1 MKKIFSFMLLLC
13 LAVGARAQVAIR
25 SLTGIGSATTTP
37 VSGKEYV
44 FKCNGQESQ
53 ITYMCAG
60 GTNNNSFS
68 ATTDLPTGPDAM
80 RYVWRLEQDG
90 STWKII
96 NVVTG
101 KQVKFES
108 SSNNGS
114 VTLTE
119 TGTAVTI
126 DVSGEYVGLANAN
139 GQYIDM
145 GHSGASPCTWSG
157 GVNGSRRMTI
167 HEANITEELV
177 QAGKI
182 YTITPMEA
190 TRGVLFVADGSDKF
204 DVCGGTKNNAAN
216 KDISVDATNP
226 NQQFVFVESGGKL
239 YLYNVGQK
247 KFATRAGGKVGAS
260 YIPSNYVT
268 LVGSGLT
275 NSFHIQFDGTEKL
288 NISTG
293 YNDGCAVLGWNVADD
308 GNRLIFT
315 EVGDSPIDNE
325 TFSEFITAS
334 MDLPSKMSRVVDAA
348 NIGQGVNT
356 YTSSLGDYT
365 TQYNNLRTQYEAIRC
380 GETTV
385 ETLNTLKTTAD
396 LLISSTS
403 LNMPEAGKFYR
414 FKNGNKNLTSNLQES
429 GDKQGRMKM
438 EDASTAFNTR
448 ESVFFL
454 TNDNKLIAYANGLYT
469 KNFTSGNSNYGF
481 ENVGSTGNAVSF
493 ADGNVGSASPVY
505 HISCGNRYLYG
516 ADGNSVLDA
525 SDNVDTRTGYD
536 WTIEKVEYLPVVVS
550 EDVDY
555 GTLYTPV
562 ALSLRDGLTA
572 YTGSINGD
580 WLHLNPVT
588 SVIPAGSAVVL
599 KDDGTAQRDETTG
612 HIYLQVSNSTAAAAE
627 DNALRGQTTTIATVA
642 NAYTL
647 QNNATYG
654 LGFYPFSGTTLAGF
668 KAYMLNGSGV
678 RGFAFQEGETTSI
691 EAAEGTQLNEPI
703 YDLSG
708 RRVQKATKGLFIVG
722 GKKVFIK

>member
-1 MKKIFSFMLLLC
+1 M
-13 LAVGARAQVAIR
+13 
-25 SLTGIGSATTTP
+25 
-37 VSGKEYV
+37 
-44 FKCNGQESQ
+44 
-53 ITYMCAG
+53 
-60 GTNNNSFS
+60 
-68 ATTDLPTGPDAM
+68 
-80 RYVWRLEQDG
+80 
-90 STWKII
+90 
-96 NVVTG
+96 
-101 KQVKFES
+101 
-108 SSNNGS
+108 
-114 VTLTE
+114 
-119 TGTAVTI
+119 
-126 DVSGEYVGLANAN
+126 
-139 GQYIDM
+139 
-145 GHSGASPCTWSG
+145 
-157 GVNGSRRMTI
+157 
-167 HEANITEELV
+167 
-177 QAGKI
+177 
-182 YTITPMEA
+182 
-190 TRGVLFVADGSDKF
+190 
-204 DVCGGTKNNAAN
+204 
-216 KDISVDATNP
+216 
-226 NQQFVFVESGGKL
+226 
-239 YLYNVGQK
+239 
-247 KFATRAGGKVGAS
+247 
-260 YIPSNYVT
+260 
-268 LVGSGLT
+268 VGSGLT

-334 MDLPSKMSRVVDAA
+334 MVLPSKMSRVVDAA

-396 LLISSTS
+396 ALISSTS
-403 LNMPEAGKFYR
+403 LNMPEADKFYR
-414 FKNGNKNLTSNLQES
+414 FKNGNKYLTSNLQES

-536 WTIEKVEYLPVVVS
+536 WTIEKVEYLPVDVS
-550 EDVDY
+550 ETVRY

-572 YTGSINGD
+572 YTGTITGD
-580 WLHLNPVT
+580 YWLHLNPVDG
-588 SVIPAGSAVVL
+588 VIPAGSAVVL
-599 KDDGTAQRDETTG
+599 KDDGTAERNETTR

-627 DNALRGQTTTIATVA
+627 GNALIGQPTTIARVA

-647 QNNATYG
+647 QNNTTYG
-654 LGFYPFSGTTLAGF
+654 LGFYPFNGETLAGF

>member
-1 MKKIFSFMLLLC
+1 
-13 LAVGARAQVAIR
+13 
-25 SLTGIGSATTTP
+25 
-37 VSGKEYV
+37 
-44 FKCNGQESQ
+44 
-53 ITYMCAG
+53 
-60 GTNNNSFS
+60 
-68 ATTDLPTGPDAM
+68 
-80 RYVWRLEQDG
+80 
-90 STWKII
+90 
-96 NVVTG
+96 
-101 KQVKFES
+101 
-108 SSNNGS
+108 
-114 VTLTE
+114 
-119 TGTAVTI
+119 
-126 DVSGEYVGLANAN
+126 
-139 GQYIDM
+139 
-145 GHSGASPCTWSG
+145 
-157 GVNGSRRMTI
+157 MTI

-216 KDISVDATNP
+216 KDISVDASNP
-226 NQQFVFVESGGKL
+226 NQQFVFVESEEKL

-334 MDLPSKMSRVVDAA
+334 MVLPSKMSRVVDAA

-396 LLISSTS
+396 ALISSTS
-403 LNMPEAGKFYR
+403 LNMPEADKFYR
-414 FKNGNKNLTSNLQES
+414 FKNGNKYLTSNLQES

-588 SVIPAGSAVVL
+588 GVIPAGSAVVL
-599 KDDGTAQRDETTG
+599 KDAGAQRDETTG

-627 DNALRGQTTTIATVA
+627 GNALIGQPTTIATVA